1 MATIIGAK
9 PNKLAIIWRIE
20 DITNPPP
27 ELTMLVNPGNLE
39 TTYTQLINET
49 RTLGGF
55 VQEFWGE
62 QLTTLSS
69 SGRTALTYGLGGL
82 SNKEA
87 RQSSAYENFVRLI
100 DIYRCNGKD
109 YKTLKT
115 FVSDAKNPDRIINV
129 GTVIMS
135 FDKNEYSGYFDNF
148 TVREIGDKP
157 FYFEYDFSFKV
168 LKIIGDLLVQ
178 SRNYVKSV

>member
-1 MATIIGAK
+1 MAIITGIK
-9 PNKLAIIWRIE
+9 PNKAAIVWRIE
-20 DITNPPP
+20 DITDPPP
-27 ELTMLVNPGNLE
+27 ELTMLINPGNLD
-39 TTYTQLINET
+39 TSYTQLINET

-69 SGRTALTYGLGGL
+69 SGRTALSYGVGGL
-82 SNKEA
+82 SNTDA
-87 RQSSAYENFVRLI
+87 RQSSAYENFVRLV

-115 FVSDAKNPDRIINV
+115 FVSDAKNPDRIMNL
-129 GTVIMS
+129 GTVVMS
-135 FDKNEYSGYFDNF
+135 YEGIEYAGYFENF
-148 TVREIGDKP
+148 SVRELGDKP

-168 LKIIGDLLVQ
+168 MNITGDLLVQ
-178 SRNYVKSV
+178 SKNYVKSA